1 MNNIVKNV
9 AVESVATIRRSA
21 HKKSECEYG
30 KDFALDFSRAIDNEL
45 GEPAVILTMNLK
57 ALPRIAQLIATG
69 RLATEEA
76 GARKKKPTHD

>member
-1 MNNIVKNV
+1 MNNILKIV
-9 AVESVATIRRSA
+9 AVASVATIRRSA

-30 KDFALDFSRAIDNEL
+30 KDFALDFSRATDNEL

-69 RLATEEA
+69 RLASEI
-76 GARKKKPTHD
+76 GDARKKKPTHD